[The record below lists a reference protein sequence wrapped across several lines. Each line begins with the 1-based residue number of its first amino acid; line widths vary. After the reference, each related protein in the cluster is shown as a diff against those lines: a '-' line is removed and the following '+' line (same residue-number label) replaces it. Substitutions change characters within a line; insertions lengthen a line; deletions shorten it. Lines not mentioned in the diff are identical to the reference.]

1 MAEFPSSLRLN
12 NIQFYIYIPF
22 FLYPFIYQW
31 KFGLFPYLGWIMLQW
46 TRESRNP
53 FEILISILLD
63 TQKWNCWI
71 IPQFCFCFFWGT
83 STLYSIVAAPFHIP
97 TTMYKDSN
105 FSKSLL
111 ALVIFFFDNS
121 HPNKCEVIYFG
132 FDLHSPD
139 D

>member
-1 MAEFPSSLRLN
+1 
-12 NIQFYIYIPF
+12 
-22 FLYPFIYQW
+22 
-31 KFGLFPYLGWIMLQW
+31 MLQR

-71 IPQFCFCFFWGT
+71 IPQFCFCFFFWGT

-111 ALVIFFFDNS
+111 ALVIFFLIIAILTSVRWYILVLICTPLMINDVEHLFTCPLAICIS
-121 HPNKCEVIYFG
+121 SLEKCLVKSFTFFFFAIE
-132 FDLHSPD
+132 L
-139 D
+139 